1 MKVLLFTDVHA
12 EQEPLD
18 QIVEK
23 SKDCDVM
30 VCCGD
35 ASIFGSGL
43 KKTIKR
49 LEDCNKQL
57 FITHGNHEMI
67 SEMKEV
73 CVKDHVRFLH
83 KEAVEFGGI
92 TFAAY
97 GGGGF
102 SEIDERLEK
111 WAAKLKINSDKKL
124 VLFTHAPPY
133 NTKLDKLPHLGHRGS
148 KSVRKAIECLN
159 PDLFASGH
167 FHETFFKQEKIGKTL
182 MINPGNEGTL
192 IDL

>member
-1 MKVLLFTDVHA
+1 MKILLFTDIHA
-12 EQEPLD
+12 EKESLD

-43 KKTIKR
+43 KKIIKI
-49 LEDCNKQL
+49 LASCKKQL

-73 CVKDHVRFLH
+73 CVKDNVCFLH
-83 KEAVEFGGI
+83 KNSVEFEGVI
-92 TFAAY
+92 FAAY

-102 SEIDERLEK
+102 SEVDERLEQ
-111 WAAKLKINSDKKL
+111 WASKLKIDSDKKL

-133 NTKLDKLPHLGHRGS
+133 DTKLDKLPNLGHRGS
-148 KSVRKAIECLN
+148 RSVRKAIDCLN
-159 PDLFASGH
+159 PDIFASGH
-167 FHETFFKQEKIGKTL
+167 FHETFFEQEKIGKTL
-182 MINPGNEGTL
+182 LINPGNGGTL
-192 IDL
+192 ITL